1 MTLGATG
8 VRAPSLQLTPQ
19 LAAAE
24 ESAGSSPAHLGGRGR
39 GKQVSEVEASLVYIA
54 SSRTAG
60 AVRQRSSASNPC
72 PNRNPKE
79 DWLLILLNL
88 IS

>member
-19 LAAAE
+19 LAAE